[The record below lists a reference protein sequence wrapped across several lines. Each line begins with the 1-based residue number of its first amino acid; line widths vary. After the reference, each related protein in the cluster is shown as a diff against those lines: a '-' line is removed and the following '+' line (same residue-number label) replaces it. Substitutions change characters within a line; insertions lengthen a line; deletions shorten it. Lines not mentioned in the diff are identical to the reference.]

1 MVDFRQIREKIWPI
15 TQEELP
21 KVLLLIAMK
30 FCVTFV
36 YSILFVCKD
45 TIIITSPG
53 LGTELIPI
61 LKGTVMIVAAVAVS
75 ALYTRLTSRFSF
87 EKVFYFFLLFFVSFF
102 VLYSFYLYPN
112 RENLAL
118 GESKLSF
125 IRSIIGEHRVHWLAV
140 FKYWFHTVFFIIA
153 ELWGALVIVTL
164 FWGTANTINNV
175 EEASRFYN
183 LFSAGGHVA
192 TLISGLSIG
201 FITTASSDYEHSVKY
216 LMLLVV
222 GLCAFILVAIWNINK
237 RYDLSQYKP
246 NTKVKISFS
255 ASIKKIVTSQ
265 YLLAICLIVVGY
277 GFTMNM
283 VEVFW
288 KDTAR
293 NLFHSSSEFQSL
305 MGTIISLIGFFSL
318 IMCVFFSGNIIRAW
332 GWTKSA
338 LISPLCISLFGLLF
352 FVFYFA
358 GRYMTQGPESSI
370 NFVWIAVMLG
380 AGHNIIAKI
389 LKYSMFDL
397 TKEMAYIPLSYEEKI
412 NGKAAIDVIS
422 SRLGKSGSSW
432 LQLMT
437 MELIGSSLLASTSG
451 YLFPVIALGFATWIW
466 AIFFIGKVIK

>member
-1 MVDFRQIREKIWPI
+1 MVDFQQIREKIWPI
-15 TQEELP
+15 KQEELP
-21 KVLLLIAMK
+21 KVLLLMAVK
-30 FCVTFV
+30 FCATFV

-61 LKGTVMIVAAVAVS
+61 LKGTVMIVAAVLVS
-75 ALYTRLTSRFSF
+75 ALYTRLSSYVSF
-87 EKVFYFFLLFFVSFF
+87 EKVFYFFLFFFVSFF

-112 RENLAL
+112 RESLAL
-118 GESKLSF
+118 DDQKLSY
-125 IRSIIGEHRVHWLAV
+125 IRSLIGDQRAHWIAV
-140 FKYWFHTVFFIIA
+140 FKYWFHTVFFISA

-183 LFSAGGHVA
+183 LFSAGGHSA
-192 TLISGLSIG
+192 TLISGLTIA
-201 FITTASSDYEHSVKY
+201 FITTNNNNYEDSIKY

-222 GLCAFILVAIWNINK
+222 TLCSFICIAIWKIDQ
-237 RYDLSQYKP
+237 RFDLSQYKP
-246 NTKVKISFS
+246 KTKVKISFS
-255 ASIKKIVTSQ
+255 SSIKRILTSK

-283 VEVFW
+283 VEVYW

-293 NLFHSSSEFQSL
+293 KLFQSSSEFQSL
-305 MGTIISLIGFFSL
+305 MSTIISLIGFFSL
-318 IMCVFFSGNIIRAW
+318 IVCVFFSGNIIRAW
-332 GWTKSA
+332 GWKKSA
-338 LISPLCISLFGLLF
+338 LISPVCISFFALLF
-352 FVFYFA
+352 FVFFFIGRFA
-358 GRYMTQGPESSI
+358 GLDPENGI
-370 NFVWIAVMLG
+370 NLVWLAVILG
-380 AGHNIIAKI
+380 AAHNIIAKI

-397 TKEMAYIPLSYEEKI
+397 TKEIAYIPLSYEEKV

-437 MELIGSSLLASTSG
+437 MEIIGTSMLASTSS
-451 YLFPVIALGFATWIW
+451 YLFPLIAMGFAAWIW
-466 AIFFIGKVIK
+466 AILYIGRVIS

>member
-15 TQEELP
+15 KQEELP
-21 KVLLLIAMK
+21 KVLLLIAVK

-61 LKGTVMIVAAVAVS
+61 LKGTVMIVAAIGIS
-75 ALYTRLTSRFSF
+75 ALYTRLTSHFSF
-87 EKVFYFFLLFFVSFF
+87 EKVFYFFLVFFASFF
-102 VLYSFYLYPN
+102 LLYSFYLYPN
-112 RENLAL
+112 RHNLAL
-118 GESKLSF
+118 KEEQLSF
-125 IRSIIGEHRVHWLAV
+125 IRSLIGEHRVHWLAV
-140 FKYWFHTVFFIIA
+140 FKYWFHTAFFIIA

-183 LFSAGGHVA
+183 LFSAGGHLA
-192 TLISGLSIG
+192 TLVSGISIG
-201 FITTASSDYEHSVKY
+201 FISSISSDYELSVKF

-222 GLCAFILVAIWNINK
+222 CLCALIFTGIWQINK
-237 RYDLSQYKP
+237 RFDLSQYRPK
-246 NTKVKISFS
+246 TKIKISFS
-255 ASIKKIVTSQ
+255 SSVKKIITSR

-293 NLFHSSSEFQSL
+293 NLFKSSSEFQSL
-305 MGTIISLIGFFSL
+305 MGTIISFIGFFSL
-318 IMCVFFSGNIIRAW
+318 IVSVFFSGNIIRAW

-338 LISPLCISLFGLLF
+338 LISPLCISFFALLF
-352 FVFYFA
+352 FSFYFV
-358 GRYMTQGPESSI
+358 GQYINPTQGGWD
-370 NFVWIAVMLG
+370 FVWLAVMLG

-432 LQLMT
+432 LQILT
-437 MELIGSSLLASTSG
+437 MELVGSSMIASTSS
-451 YLFPVIALGFATWIW
+451 YLFPIIALGFATWIW